1 MIVKATQEDIPFLL
15 EVAKRVYKDHA
26 FDVDASRAWL
36 EAMVDQP
43 WALVMRGRYGGCVT
57 TITTP
62 FYSCEKSGYLAFIC
76 TLPNRENEGQRMIR
90 LAADWCKRDKAK
102 LYFGQKTGRNF
113 KALAARL
120 GAKECPPTF
129 VLEA

>member
-1 MIVKATQEDIPFLL
+1 MIQRATIEDIPFLL
-15 EVAKRVYKDHA
+15 EVAKRVYKDQN

-36 EAMVDQP
+36 ENMIEQP
-43 WALVMRGRYGGCVT
+43 WALVMRGRYGGCVA
-57 TITTP
+57 TIMTP
-62 FYSCEKSGYLAFIC
+62 FYSCEKSGYMNFIC
-76 TLPNRENEGQRMIR
+76 TLPNRENEGQRMMR
-90 LAADWCKRDKAK
+90 LAAQWCKKNNAK

-113 KALAARL
+113 KALAVKL